1 MTGIRFRDAEIG
13 EMSFLFSHLSGH
25 NKHSVAFEVE
35 DVWIPSMPVLP
46 IIAKQSKWP
55 ISDLLSLTT
64 LSRVDNE
71 TLCEVANRA
80 Q

>member
-1 MTGIRFRDAEIG
+1 MRTCLNLAYMARD
-13 EMSFLFSHLSGH
+13 SQ
-25 NKHSVAFEVE
+25 AFMATLLL
-35 DVWIPSMPVLP
+35 DPSMPVLP

-64 LSRVDNE
+64 LSQVDNE